1 MYFSTL
7 NGENKTTC
15 SLEGYNR
22 YLNSKLTVRNSHKNL
37 YKFVSIVNET
47 NLDRLDDIE
56 EFGNRRRVY
65 SMDKDYADR
74 IETLQGLV
82 KSYKDRKTNDE
93 KLRYLDAIVSVQM
106 WQYLDDPDLLD
117 GEIDGE
123 F

>member
-22 YLNSKLTVRNSHKNL
+22 YLNSKLTVRNSHKHL

-74 IETLQGLV
+74 IATLQGLV

-117 GEIDGE
+117 GEIDGDY
-123 F
+123 

>member
-1 MYFSTL
+1 M
-7 NGENKTTC
+7 
-15 SLEGYNR
+15 
-22 YLNSKLTVRNSHKNL
+22 

-74 IETLQGLV
+74 IATLQGLV

-123 F
+123 Y